1 MSEADDIQKNRF
13 GLIGF
18 PLGHS
23 FSKRYFTD
31 KFEKAGMSETHRY
44 DLFEIEDIRALPGII
59 AETPGLTGL
68 NVTIPHKR
76 NVLPFLSET
85 DPAAE
90 RIGAVNVIKIDKDGH
105 LKGYNS
111 DYYGFRRSLEEFL
124 AGNLPKNA
132 LVLGNGGAARAIH
145 VALEDMN
152 IPYQCVSR
160 TEGEGRISYETANT
174 LLEDHTL
181 IINCT
186 PLGTYPKTEAAPA
199 LDYERLNETHFL
211 YDLVYNPEETLFMRR
226 GKEKGAK
233 TMNGYAMLVYQA
245 EKSWEIWNS

>member
-1 MSEADDIQKNRF
+1 MKTPSKRF

-18 PLGHS
+18 PLSHS
-23 FSKRYFTD
+23 FSKRYFTE
-31 KFEKAGMSETHRY
+31 KFEDTGISDTHRY

-59 AETPGLTGL
+59 AETEGLSGL

-76 NVLPFLSET
+76 NVLPYLSEI

-90 RIGAVNVIKIDKDGH
+90 RIGAVNVIKVEGNKQ
-105 LKGYNS
+105 LTGYNS

-124 AGNLPKNA
+124 DGHTPENA
-132 LVLGNGGAARAIH
+132 LVLGNGGAARAIR
-145 VALEDMN
+145 VALEDMK
-152 IPYQCVSR
+152 IPHKLVSR
-160 TEGEGRISYETANT
+160 SAGDDRISYEQANP
-174 LLEDHTL
+174 LLKDHTL

-186 PLGTYPKTEAAPA
+186 PLGTYPAIDTAP
-199 LDYERLNETHFL
+199 ELNYDLLTDAHFL
-211 YDLVYNPEETLFMRR
+211 YDLVYNPEETLFMKK

-233 TMNGYAMLVYQA
+233 TINGYQMLVYQA